1 MKPLLLF
8 DGYCLL
14 CQASVHFILKYARDD
29 SLQFAPLHAEI
40 SQKILSEHGLDSNY
54 VDSLVFYNGKDCLM
68 KSDAALM
75 AASYLK
81 LPWSILKFLGVLP
94 KFLRDPLYDWIA
106 KNRYRWFGKDTS
118 CLLPTPEL
126 ENRFHQD

>member
-14 CQASVHFILKYARDD
+14 CQASVHFILKYERDD

-54 VDSLVFYNGKDCLM
+54 VDSLVFYNGKNLGSTPRNFKMDQGNFRY
-68 KSDAALM
+68 DAAIK
-75 AASYLK
+75 AAISLQFSGDLK
-81 LPWSILKFLGVLP
+81 K
-94 KFLRDPLYDWIA
+94 
-106 KNRYRWFGKDTS
+106 
-118 CLLPTPEL
+118 
-126 ENRFHQD
+126 